1 MCSGAGPGPWA
12 DMRAGV
18 YPEATM
24 RGRGLL
30 LLLLGLPGCA
40 RYVVQVEATP
50 AARVSLNGG
59 TARGDRWSVA
69 QESAAEIVAVWPDGQ
84 RLATALVIDRDMRVL
99 LRKDGDPSQMIGA
112 RPVGVGAAGVP
123 VAAPVPTVPVGT
135 AAGDAMTR
143 ARGLVEAGQRA
154 YDRTDYDEAIAQFKA
169 AYDLIHGSKD
179 PKAPEILGNILYN
192 LAVVY
197 ERSYEVT
204 PEPERLRRARVMYRQ
219 FDEQMATLVTAWASS
234 AEHADVQSRIRALDA
249 RLGGP

>member
-1 MCSGAGPGPWA
+1 
-12 DMRAGV
+12 
-18 YPEATM
+18 M

-69 QESAAEIVAVWPDGQ
+69 QESAAEIVAEWPDGQ

-99 LRKDGDPSQMIGA
+99 LRKDGDPSQMVGA
-112 RPVGVGAAGVP
+112 RPLGVSAAGVP
-123 VAAPVPTVPVGT
+123 VGGPAPVPTVPVGT
-135 AAGDAMTR
+135 AAAGDAMTQ
-143 ARGLVEAGQRA
+143 ARELVEAGQRA
-154 YDRTDYDEAIAQFKA
+154 YDRTDYDEAIARFKA

-197 ERSYEVT
+197 ERSFEVT

-219 FDEQMATLVTAWASS
+219 FDEQMATLVQAWAGS